1 MDDDDNKPPRGIL
14 FLLEDGS
21 EWAHMLPREEMK
33 PRPVDEDPPF
43 EMIANIIIPPNPR
56 LH

>member
-1 MDDDDNKPPRGIL
+1 MDDNDNKPPRGIL
-14 FLLEDGS
+14 FLLEDG
-21 EWAHMLPREEMK
+21 EPWAEMPPREEMK
-33 PRPVDEDPPF
+33 PRPVDDPPF